1 MKVIAHCFS
10 GKASIKPNSVEFEF
24 EDFQAKVIGVDNKLM
39 LRIEKTLN

>member
-10 GKASIKPNSVEFEF
+10 GKASIKPNSVEF